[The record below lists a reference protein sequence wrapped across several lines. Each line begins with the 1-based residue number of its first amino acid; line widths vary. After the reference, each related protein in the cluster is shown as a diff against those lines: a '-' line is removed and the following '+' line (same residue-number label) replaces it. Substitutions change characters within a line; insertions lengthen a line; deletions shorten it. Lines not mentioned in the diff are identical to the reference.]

1 MLTFKVLSA
10 LLLYPSSE
18 HAEAREEMEAIIE
31 REALV
36 NESLREGL
44 RELIRK
50 RAESDPLAVA
60 AEYVSLFDTT
70 RSLSLHL
77 FEHVHGDS
85 RERGAAMS
93 DLIEQYRGRGLEITA
108 DELPD
113 YLPLVLE
120 FLSLQPLEQARAML
134 AEVADILGLLQARLT
149 KRSSDYAVVF
159 RALCALA
166 QVQLDPV
173 ALENAATS
181 EKPVDIDKE
190 WEEAPVRFD
199 LPLDD
204 QTAAD
209 CGIASAMVQRME
221 REIASSDPEPIRRE
235 EKGTGQGSGL

>member
-10 LLLYPSSE
+10 LLLYPSPE
-18 HAEAREEMEAIIE
+18 LAEARSEMETILE

-36 NESLREGL
+36 NDSLREGL
-44 RELIRK
+44 SSLIRK
-50 RAESDPLAVA
+50 RAESDHMATA

-93 DLIEQYRGRGLEITA
+93 DLMEQYRGRGLEITA

-120 FLSLQPLEQARAML
+120 FLSLQPLDQARAML
-134 AEVADILGLLQARLT
+134 AEVADILGLLQARLAQ
-149 KRSSDYAVVF
+149 RSSDYAVVF

-173 ALENAATS
+173 ALEKAAAS

-199 LPLDD
+199 LPLNDNA
-204 QTAAD
+204 AAD
-209 CGIASAMVQRME
+209 CSIASAMVQRME
-221 REIASSDPEPIRRE
+221 REIQGTPVQRAG
-235 EKGTGQGSGL
+235 EKGDGSGREFS

>member
-10 LLLYPSSE
+10 LLLYPTRE
-18 HAEAREEMEAIIE
+18 LAEAREEMESIIE

-36 NESLREGL
+36 NASIREGL
-44 RELIRK
+44 RQLIRK
-50 RAESDPLAVA
+50 RAINDLLDSQ

-93 DLIEQYRGRGLEITA
+93 DLIEQYRRRGLEIAA

-120 FLSLQPLEQARAML
+120 FLSLQPLDEARAML
-134 AEVADILGLLQARLT
+134 AEVADVLTLLQARLT
-149 KRSSDYAVVF
+149 QRFSDYAVVF

-166 QVQLDPV
+166 QAEVDPV
-173 ALENAATS
+173 ALERAVAS
-181 EKPVDIDKE
+181 EHPADLDKD
-190 WEEAPVRFD
+190 WEEPPVRFD
-199 LPLDD
+199 TPLDE

-209 CGIASAMVQRME
+209 CQIASAMVQRME
-221 REIASSDPEPIRRE
+221 REIAGSKPEQAGGT
-235 EKGTGQGSGL
+235 EKGTGS